1 MSIILI
7 KMTQQYLIFL
17 SKDGRKKFLLV
28 KQAFEQIKMEKGLMK
43 AQNFVDS
50 VQSQSVRPNADQFTP
65 DEE

>member
-50 VQSQSVRPNADQFTP
+50 VQS
-65 DEE
+65 